1 MMTNRPITREH
12 MARVDAALER
22 ARAEAASGQ
31 RPSSLP
37 HPDDARPIIV
47 RMPSRRDVETAI
59 LSERTRLA
67 RQYPSEK
74 EPMPPPGLVASA
86 RLP

>member
-1 MMTNRPITREH
+1 

-31 RPSSLP
+31 RHSPLP

-59 LSERTRLA
+59 LAERGRLD
-67 RQYPSEK
+67 RQYPHDG
-74 EPMPPPGLVASA
+74 PTPPPGLTCSA